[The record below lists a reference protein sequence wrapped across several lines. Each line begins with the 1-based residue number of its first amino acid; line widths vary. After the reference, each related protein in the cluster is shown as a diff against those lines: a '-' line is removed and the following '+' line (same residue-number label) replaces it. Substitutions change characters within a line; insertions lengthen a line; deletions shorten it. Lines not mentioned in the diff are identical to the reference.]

1 MIYNLTLEI
10 FCNSHSPCSDIQRST
25 PVTSF
30 IFLKMLQPYY
40 KVISHFLNLACSLGW
55 TQNHWRQISV
65 QFSSVAQLYLTLC
78 DPMNRIGISIARS
91 WEEATLPCPL
101 SKRWK
106 FPGFL
111 AAVFKVNGHMLT
123 SKKLAVTR
131 SKKKHKR
138 KMLTFRFSQVGKK
151 FFPKK

>member
-65 QFSSVAQLYLTLC
+65 QFSSVAQLYLTFY
-78 DPMNRIGISIARS
+78 DTMMDFSM
-91 WEEATLPCPL
+91 
-101 SKRWK
+101 
-106 FPGFL
+106 PGFL
-111 AAVFKVNGHMLT
+111 VHHQLPE
-123 SKKLAVTR
+123 LAQTHV
-131 SKKKHKR
+131 H
-138 KMLTFRFSQVGKK
+138 QVGNIIQT
-151 FFPKK
+151 FHHLSSPSPAFSLAQHQSLFQ

>member
-78 DPMNRIGISIARS
+78 DPTDCS
-91 WEEATLPCPL
+91 T
-101 SKRWK
+101 
-106 FPGFL
+106 PGFPVHHQL
-111 AAVFKVNGHMLT
+111 LKLT
-123 SKKLAVTR
+123 QTHVHQIGDAIFLWLSLCPQ
-131 SKKKHKR
+131 KH
-138 KMLTFRFSQVGKK
+138 RFFSNHD
-151 FFPKK
+151 